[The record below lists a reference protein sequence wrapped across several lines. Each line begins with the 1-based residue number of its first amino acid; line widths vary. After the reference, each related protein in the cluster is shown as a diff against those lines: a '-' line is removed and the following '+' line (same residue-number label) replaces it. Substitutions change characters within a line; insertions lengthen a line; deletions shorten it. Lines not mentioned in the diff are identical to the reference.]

1 MHNWGVISI
10 KRSVMKDEGAL
21 WFWEVIARYHL
32 EQYEGE
38 LHELMT
44 ERERALFHACRST
57 VFSALG
63 NNCRSKSI
71 PGERVLIASRVL

>member
-1 MHNWGVISI
+1 MVLRGNCTC
-10 KRSVMKDEGAL
+10 
-21 WFWEVIARYHL
+21 YHL

-38 LHELMT
+38 LLGLMT
-44 ERERALFHACRST
+44 ERERALFHACRRT

-63 NNCRSKSI
+63 NNCRSESV